1 MSYILDAL
9 KKSDNERQQGTIP
22 DLQSRHSVYPEFS
35 KRRKKKPKTLWV
47 VLLTTVFVV
56 SSGAI
61 FWYVVPYLPFS
72 LQITSKDS
80 ATAAEKIPAVQK
92 NTAQKI
98 VQSTPKTQVTEQLV
112 PKPQVT
118 EQPEPKPQVTEQPTP
133 KTQIIEQ
140 PTPKTQIT
148 EQPIARQATG
158 NSPSIADEP
167 KEQPIQQPDVTLQP
181 APITPAKET
190 SSENTDEKIIP
201 RDSLPYLSELPADVR
216 TDIPNLRFAAH
227 TYSEQPEKRMII
239 VNNQIKR
246 QGQWIDKGL
255 LLEEITWEGVVLSF
269 NGLRFQ
275 VITTQ

>member
-72 LQITSKDS
+72 LQITPKDS
-80 ATAAEKIPAVQK
+80 ATAAEKIPEIKK

-98 VQSTPKTQVTEQLV
+98 VQPTPKTQVTEQLV

-118 EQPEPKPQVTEQPTP
+118 EQPTPKPQVTEQPTP
-133 KTQIIEQ
+133 KPQVTEQPTPKPQVIEQ

-148 EQPIARQATG
+148 EQP
-158 NSPSIADEP
+158 IADEP

-227 TYSEQPEKRMII
+227 TYSELPEKRMII

-275 VITTQ
+275 VVTTK